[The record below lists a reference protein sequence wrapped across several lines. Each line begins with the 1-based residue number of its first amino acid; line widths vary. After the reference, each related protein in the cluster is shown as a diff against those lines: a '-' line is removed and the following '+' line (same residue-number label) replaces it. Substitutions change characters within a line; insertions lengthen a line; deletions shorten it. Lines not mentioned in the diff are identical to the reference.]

1 MSNNIKCPKCGEIFQ
16 IEESAYAELL
26 KEVKNKEF
34 TKALDEKKRGL
45 QLEFQ
50 IETNKLRSDMDQ
62 KLAEKDAENKLLLSK
77 LENAEKEKDWSI
89 ERALAEKMTEIQN
102 LSTRLGLIEKEYQDK
117 LVLALAQKDLEI
129 ESFRSKLDVA
139 SAKQEAEIAKYKTE
153 LESKENLFAH
163 EKDELEKR
171 HSEVLR
177 EKDAVI
183 DYYKD
188 FKLRASTKMLG
199 ETLEQHCE
207 NSFNQLRHTGFKN
220 AYFEKDN
227 DARSGS
233 KGDYI
238 FRDFGEDNT
247 EYISIMFEMKNE
259 ADATATKKKNE
270 DFFKELDKDRRE
282 KNCEYAVLVSLL
294 ESDSDLYNAGIVDVS
309 HRYDKMYVIRPQF
322 FIPIIT
328 LLRNAA
334 LNGLHYKQELALIRN
349 QNIDVTNFENALLDF
364 KSKFERNYSL
374 AYDYFDNAIKEIDN
388 TIAHLLKVKEN
399 LTKSTTQ
406 LRFANDK
413 AQELSIRKLTKN
425 NPTMQKK
432 FAELKE

>member
-153 LESKENLFAH
+153 VVGRLSSSSSQPLP
-163 EKDELEKR
+163 
-171 HSEVLR
+171 
-177 EKDAVI
+177 
-183 DYYKD
+183 
-188 FKLRASTKMLG
+188 
-199 ETLEQHCE
+199 
-207 NSFNQLRHTGFKN
+207 
-220 AYFEKDN
+220 DN
-227 DARSGS
+227 
-233 KGDYI
+233 
-238 FRDFGEDNT
+238 N
-247 EYISIMFEMKNE
+247 
-259 ADATATKKKNE
+259 
-270 DFFKELDKDRRE
+270 
-282 KNCEYAVLVSLL
+282 
-294 ESDSDLYNAGIVDVS
+294 
-309 HRYDKMYVIRPQF
+309 
-322 FIPIIT
+322 
-328 LLRNAA
+328 
-334 LNGLHYKQELALIRN
+334 
-349 QNIDVTNFENALLDF
+349 
-364 KSKFERNYSL
+364 
-374 AYDYFDNAIKEIDN
+374 
-388 TIAHLLKVKEN
+388 
-399 LTKSTTQ
+399 
-406 LRFANDK
+406 
-413 AQELSIRKLTKN
+413 
-425 NPTMQKK
+425 
-432 FAELKE
+432 